1 MNKST
6 AVTKI
11 LDKALSAKI
20 ERFEKEMEKC
30 RRHFSEKATH
40 NLRISLRR
48 LISAI
53 EVTGAI
59 LGMVKTS
66 KPRKMLKQWLDL
78 FGQLRDVQVK
88 LLAARRLKETYPGVE
103 PYAAGLKAREKDL
116 IEAIGKEARKMKTP
130 KIKKGIKPALKK
142 IRDLP
147 LKEFKQEKYLVEAI
161 NFVDVKHHDVIA
173 RARRISKSNL
183 KTIHETRLAFKKF
196 RYSVEALAPVL
207 GGVTREKLDQ
217 MSKFQRMMGD
227 INDIQALHADISRFA
242 RTKDGK
248 ELGLREVLEE
258 LDEQL
263 KTAIGALIANLGAL
277 DGFWAGYES
286 QEAEGDE

>member
-88 LLAARRLKETYPGVE
+88 LLAARKLKETYPGVE

>member
-88 LLAARRLKETYPGVE
+88 LLAARKLKETYPGVE

-173 RARRISKSNL
+173 RAQRISKSNL

-227 INDIQALHADISRFA
+227 INDIQALHADIARFA

-263 KTAIGALIANLGAL
+263 KNAIGALIANLGAL